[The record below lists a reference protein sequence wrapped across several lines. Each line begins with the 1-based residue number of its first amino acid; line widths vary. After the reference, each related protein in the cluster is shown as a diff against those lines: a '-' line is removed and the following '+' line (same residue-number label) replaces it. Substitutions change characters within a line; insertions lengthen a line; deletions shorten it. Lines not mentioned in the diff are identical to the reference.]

1 MKKRVWAI
9 AFSALILAIVL
20 VLYNRTYYINND
32 NEKIRQ
38 SIISFLNRSTV
49 IENDINIKKIVD
61 IDDKKYVLHSMFNS
75 LGYAELKEGLNSR
88 YKIEV
93 DESSDRKVF
102 YRVQQTN
109 KGKYLVVLG
118 ENHDMK
124 ISYMIAT
131 IDAKEYRIEIPK
143 EEYFIKYCSV
153 PKEVQGIIP
162 SILKIYDKDNN
173 EITDKILNEKY

>member
-1 MKKRVWAI
+1 MKKRVWFLV
-9 AFSALILAIVL
+9 FSVLILSTLL

-32 NEKIRQ
+32 SDKIKQ
-38 SIISFLNRSTV
+38 SIISFHSSSTV
-49 IENDINIKKIVD
+49 IENDIDIKNIVD

-118 ENHDMK
+118 ENYDMK

-131 IDAKEYRIEIPK
+131 FDEKEYKIEISK
-143 EEYFIKYCSV
+143 EEYFIAYCPVS
-153 PKEVQGIIP
+153 KDVQ
-162 SILKIYDKDNN
+162 SILPNMLKIYDKNDN
-173 EITDKILNEKY
+173 EITDEDIK